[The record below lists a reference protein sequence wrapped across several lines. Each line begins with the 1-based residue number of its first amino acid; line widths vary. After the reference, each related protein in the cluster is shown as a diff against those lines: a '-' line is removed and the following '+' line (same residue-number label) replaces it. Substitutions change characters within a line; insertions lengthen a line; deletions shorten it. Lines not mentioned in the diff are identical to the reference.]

1 MISFVARRMLNRMSA
16 HYDYDVSYMQ
26 HMLDVSPK
34 AFFKFSKLMNAAG
47 HRESASVDGAFAA
60 SLVGAVAEDCG
71 PCTQLVVNMALEAGM
86 PGDQVEAV
94 LTRNTFVMN
103 DDVFLGFRFADAIV
117 RRLPEADS
125 ARDDVRARWG
135 DKGVIDLSMILQIG
149 RMFPMLKS
157 ALGYAKTCQQV
168 QIEKSAV
175 NVMKDAA

>member
-1 MISFVARRMLNRMSA
+1 M
-16 HYDYDVSYMQ
+16 
-26 HMLDVSPK
+26 
-34 AFFKFSKLMNAAG
+34 
-47 HRESASVDGAFAA
+47 
-60 SLVGAVAEDCG
+60 
-71 PCTQLVVNMALEAGM
+71 
-86 PGDQVEAV
+86 
-94 LTRNTFVMN
+94 
-103 DDVFLGFRFADAIV
+103 FLGFRFADAIV
-117 RRLPEADS
+117 RRLPEADT